1 MRYSVFVFVGILF
14 TFFISSD
21 AESSG
26 EKECP
31 LKKAF
36 QESIDACK
44 DKLSEENLAL
54 LEKDENAD
62 NEDIRCFKACILNDS
77 GVMSNGKIQID
88 KIEEAINAAIENVKE
103 DEEKAK
109 AIGESMINGAKNCA
123 GPAEEGENECEVAH
137 RFITC
142 LMEHAAEEK
151 KKHNE

>member
-1 MRYSVFVFVGILF
+1 MRYLVFVFVGILF
-14 TFFISSD
+14 TFVITSD
-21 AESSG
+21 AESSA

-62 NEDIRCFKACILNDS
+62 NEDIRCFKACILNDG
-77 GVMSNGKIQID
+77 GVMSNGKIQIN

-103 DEEKAK
+103 DEDKAK
-109 AIGESMINGAKNCA
+109 EIAESMINGAKNCA

-142 LMEHAAEEK
+142 LKEHADEEK
-151 KKHNE
+151 KKYNK